1 MPPLFHVLQ
10 CLDAYNLIVPKLWV
24 GLWYSWAFLDS
35 LVESFRLLRSLFF
48 VWTILTRG
56 INSENPLVVTSS
68 QVGSWPSDWHWVT
81 YRCNR
86 RAYCLHPAV
95 LGSHGGFMYPCM
107 LRIWNSATRSIW
119 NPLLTEFLQIRVD
132 WLACDKQ
139 YKHCFLC
146 ESLFQ
151 IICST
156 EDENLAVWIS
166 FTSLI
171 M

>member
-1 MPPLFHVLQ
+1 MLGCIQPNSSQALGRPLV
-10 CLDAYNLIVPKLWV
+10 
-24 GLWYSWAFLDS
+24 FLS
-35 LVESFRLLRSLFF
+35 LPWFSCGIIQTAKKPFFF
-48 VWTILTRG
+48 VWTILTPG

-86 RAYCLHPAV
+86 GAYCLHPAV
-95 LGSHGGFMYPCM
+95 LGSHGVFMYPCM
-107 LRIWNSATRSIW
+107 LCIWNNAIRSIW

-139 YKHCFLC
+139 YKRCFLY
-146 ESLFQ
+146 EPLFQ

-156 EDENLAVWIS
+156 EDENLSVWIS